1 MYCCCPIR
9 SGAQCCKCFRWSGG
23 SRVLAEGLLPPR
35 AGLWAALACGGV
47 ALAAIGAVWVVRLSA
62 AAVALLLLA
71 TALAM
76 TRPQRGVIAIV
87 GLGLAGVVS
96 NLLAHLVVGGFAAG
110 VWFLLW
116 IVILPFSVYLSGAR
130 RQGVVVLGAALL
142 AIAVALAADLRLAVP
157 TPLPDWLKLGYNGFV
172 LTASVVIVFLWG
184 VYVFQQLD
192 LARRRADVLLLSIL
206 PAPIADRLKRGPA
219 TIANGYDEVTVL
231 FADIVNFTGLSADA
245 DPVDV
250 VSFLNWLFSQFD
262 DLAARHG
269 LEKIKTIGDAY
280 LAVCGLPLDD
290 ENHAENVVHAALEIR
305 EFMKQRRENLG
316 AKTFEIRIGINSG
329 SVVAGIVGVKKFQY
343 DIWGDTVN
351 TANRMETLGEVGE
364 VNISEATYQLIKSS
378 SDLRFSP
385 RGKVPVKGKG
395 EMEMFFVDRSSTE

>member
-1 MYCCCPIR
+1 MRLFRTLEKRLSTIADDETYIR
-9 SGAQCCKCFRWSGG
+9 Q
-23 SRVLAEGLLPPR
+23 LLISYVP
-35 AGLWAALACGGV
+35 
-47 ALAAIGAVWVVRLSA
+47 AIFTTLFAAVW
-62 AAVALLLLA
+62 ALLFFVAGRPLLGWILAGYCLVCLLA

-76 TRPQRGVIAIV
+76 TQPRRGVVAIV

-219 TIANGYDEVTVL
+219 TIANGYDDVTVL
-231 FADIVNFTGLSADA
+231 FADIVNFTSLSADA

-250 VSFLNWLFSQFD
+250 VSFLNGLFSQFD
-262 DLAARHG
+262 DLAAGHG

-280 LAVCGLPLDD
+280 MVAGGLPTPRPDHCEAVIAFGLDVLRIV
-290 ENHAENVVHAALEIR
+290 ERCKAWH
-305 EFMKQRRENLG
+305 G
-316 AKTFEIRIGINSG
+316 APVCMRIGVNTG
-329 SVVAGIVGVKKFQY
+329 PVVAGVIGRRKFIY
-343 DIWGDTVN
+343 DLWGDTVN
-351 TANRMETLGEVGE
+351 TASRMEANGMANVIQVTQSVRDKLVGQYTFE
-364 VNISEATYQLIKSS
+364 ERPPMFI
-378 SDLRFSP
+378 
-385 RGKVPVKGKG
+385 KGKG
-395 EMEMFFVDRSSTE
+395 EMVTYVLRPPS